1 MKQKNSY
8 AAPCV
13 LRKISIELE
22 GTILAGSVVDSV
34 SGVKTTGQET
44 GSIYEDVSS
53 SSSSTFNDS
62 WGE

>member
-8 AAPCV
+8 VTPCV
-13 LRKISIELE
+13 FRKIPIELE

-34 SGVKTTGQET
+34 SGVKTTGQDMEEF
-44 GSIYEDVSS
+44 IDV
-53 SSSSTFNDS
+53 SSSSTFNHS

>member
-34 SGVKTTGQET
+34 SGVKTTGQDMEEF
-44 GSIYEDVSS
+44 IDV
-53 SSSSTFNDS
+53 SSSSTFNHS

>member
-8 AAPCV
+8 VTPCV
-13 LRKISIELE
+13 FRKIPIELE

-34 SGVKTTGQET
+34 SGVTTTGQQT
-44 GSIYEDVSS
+44 GSFYEDVSS
-53 SSSSTFNDS
+53 SSTFNHS